1 MKKILLGLLVIAMI
15 LTITACSQDQYEK
28 LGDLMGNMSGN
39 IYGIQPNLK
48 DVDTATNNVNNAVSY
63 DRAGNGTVTV
73 KIDTNAAQSIVSSV
87 VAVKNSESK
96 KEALKASLS
105 EPIIGDGASESVL
118 TELKT
123 QITAQATESKIVDT
137 TDFTPKQIELAAVV
151 NAVLDDVGA
160 SLSANPTKAE
170 LATVAV
176 LKTLA
181 DAVKEG
187 DEAKY
192 QEAGKAAVDALKIT
206 SEIGQVDIFANVD
219 LTNLL
224 KAFEKGI
231 SRDGEEDDIFKKFEP
246 MVKDSI
252 TEIVNCI
259 TESSKFKK
267 QRYDKFVMECKA
279 MRASYEMIAKAYDID
294 VTADLLN
301 NHPPVDN
308 GLTVEDLGH
317 YLISVIFS
325 AIDTYDVNS
334 DIDVDEDSIADKYMV
349 VFLNRFINS
358 EEGYNALVN
367 FDRDKIDALI
377 DDGAEFDDLADNTFD
392 GIAQKMDTTNKVG
405 IDYDNYEF
413 SDFLD
418 AAIKNENTEVGAKV
432 NGVLRTIGVILVD
445 SEYESLLG
453 QLDVEEEY
461 KGTLRGFL
469 YMK

>member
-39 IYGIQPNLK
+39 IYGIEANLK
-48 DVDTATNNVNNAVSY
+48 DVENATNQVDGAVAV
-63 DRAGNGTVTV
+63 DGNGIVTV
-73 KIDTNAAQSIVSSV
+73 KLEAETAGSIVSSV
-87 VAVKNSESK
+87 VAVKNSETK
-96 KEALKASLS
+96 KDALKTSLS
-105 EPIIGDGASESVL
+105 EPLLGKGATDDSKIQ
-118 TELKT
+118 LKT
-123 QITAQATESKIVDT
+123 QIATQAENNKITEEQKAANPERAEIATAVNEA
-137 TDFTPKQIELAAVV
+137 LAA
-151 NAVLDDVGA
+151 VGA
-160 SLSANPTKAE
+160 SLSDNPTKAE

-176 LKTLA
+176 LTTLSE
-181 DAVKEG
+181 AVKNGTE
-187 DEAKY
+187 ESLK
-192 QEAGKAAVDALKIT
+192 EVGKAAVDALKIT

-308 GLTVEDLGH
+308 GLTIEDLGH

-334 DIDVDEDSIADKYMV
+334 GIDVDEDSIADKNMV
-349 VFLNRFINS
+349 VFLNGFINS

-377 DDGAEFDDLADNTFD
+377 DDGAEFDDLAADTFD

>member
-1 MKKILLGLLVIAMI
+1 
-15 LTITACSQDQYEK
+15 
-28 LGDLMGNMSGN
+28 
-39 IYGIQPNLK
+39 
-48 DVDTATNNVNNAVSY
+48 
-63 DRAGNGTVTV
+63 
-73 KIDTNAAQSIVSSV
+73 
-87 VAVKNSESK
+87 
-96 KEALKASLS
+96 
-105 EPIIGDGASESVL
+105 
-118 TELKT
+118 
-123 QITAQATESKIVDT
+123 
-137 TDFTPKQIELAAVV
+137 
-151 NAVLDDVGA
+151 
-160 SLSANPTKAE
+160 
-170 LATVAV
+170 
-176 LKTLA
+176 
-181 DAVKEG
+181 
-187 DEAKY
+187 
-192 QEAGKAAVDALKIT
+192 
-206 SEIGQVDIFANVD
+206 
-219 LTNLL
+219 
-224 KAFEKGI
+224 
-231 SRDGEEDDIFKKFEP
+231 
-246 MVKDSI
+246 MVKDAIS
-252 TEIVNCI
+252 EIVNCI